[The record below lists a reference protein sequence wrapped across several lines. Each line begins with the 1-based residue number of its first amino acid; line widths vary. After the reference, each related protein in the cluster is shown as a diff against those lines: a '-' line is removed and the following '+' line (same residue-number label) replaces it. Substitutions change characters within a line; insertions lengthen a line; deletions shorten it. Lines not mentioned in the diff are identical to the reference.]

1 MRLIRSAAL
10 GLIAALAAWPSAAAT
25 GNPVP
30 AVWQEHHVSFVYM
43 GRTSRYSCDG
53 LSDKVRAMLMDL
65 GARRDLRI
73 TAIGCEEYGRPPEMN
88 SLSPSLDI
96 HFSSPAVPDTSAK
109 PRHAG
114 ASTPVD
120 ARYEPFKITTDAFR
134 NMGRGDCE
142 LVEEFARQVLPK
154 LATRDLKQNITCIPY
169 QLSGSHYFVG
179 GQILRALPSTE
190 RSIRQ

>member
-1 MRLIRSAAL
+1 MRFIRLAAI
-10 GLIAALAAWPSAAAT
+10 GLIAALAAWPCAAASGT
-25 GNPVP
+25 NVP
-30 AVWQEHHVSFVYM
+30 AVWQKHHLSFVYM

-73 TAIGCEEYGRPPEMN
+73 TAIGCEEYGRPPGAN

-96 HFSSPAVPDTSAK
+96 NFSSPAVPDGPVK

-114 ASTPVD
+114 DLAPLD

-134 NMGRGDCE
+134 NMERGDCE
-142 LVEEFARQVLPK
+142 LVEEFARQILPK
-154 LATRDLKQNITCIPY
+154 LATRDLKQDITCIPY
-169 QLSGSHYFVG
+169 QLSGSHYLVRG
-179 GQILRALPSTE
+179 LILRALPSAE
-190 RSIRQ
+190 RSARQ